1 MGKINL
7 KIGRLKAGSRHSNSE
22 NLSTSKSDEMS
33 TDE

>member
-1 MGKINL
+1 M